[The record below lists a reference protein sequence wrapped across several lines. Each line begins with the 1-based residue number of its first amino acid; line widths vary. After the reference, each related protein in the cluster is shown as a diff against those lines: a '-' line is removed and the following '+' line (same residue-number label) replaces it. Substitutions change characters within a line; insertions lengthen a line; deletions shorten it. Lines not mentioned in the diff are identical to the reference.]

1 MVFQLCES
9 IWFQFV
15 MCMLLWKWFNF
26 LSTSLVVQFIGS
38 IQLVNF
44 TSRNL
49 HLGGQYKLDFSNKLQ
64 MKFLATFLSLFINGV
79 LGASKV
85 WATMG
90 STPLEVQVQVPSRH
104 LRFNLGGLMN
114 KRNVFYSDQNL
125 EDRSDKNWDKFIMS
139 HSL

>member
-1 MVFQLCES
+1 
-9 IWFQFV
+9 
-15 MCMLLWKWFNF
+15 
-26 LSTSLVVQFIGS
+26 
-38 IQLVNF
+38 
-44 TSRNL
+44 
-49 HLGGQYKLDFSNKLQ
+49 
-64 MKFLATFLSLFINGV
+64 MKFLATFLNLFINGV

-90 STPLEVQVQVPSRH
+90 STLLEVQVQVPSRH

-114 KRNVFYSDQNL
+114 KGNVFYSDQNL